1 MGFPSAGEY
10 ETLDSVIRSNRADEP
25 ETTLAAVNDNNG
37 PTGPEACLELPDLSQ
52 VGEPQE
58 LWQTKL

>member
-10 ETLDSVIRSNRADEP
+10 ETLESVNRSNAAADP
-25 ETTLAAVNDNNG
+25 ETTLAAVKHNE
-37 PTGPEACLELPDLSQ
+37 PTQ